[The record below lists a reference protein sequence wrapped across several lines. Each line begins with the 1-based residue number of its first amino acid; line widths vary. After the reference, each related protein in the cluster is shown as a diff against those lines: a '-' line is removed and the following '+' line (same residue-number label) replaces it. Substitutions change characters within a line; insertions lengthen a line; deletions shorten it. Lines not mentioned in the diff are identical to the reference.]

1 MRFKPF
7 LLGSAAATGILFA
20 TAAIEPF
27 PFPLFSQAQAAADVS
42 VSISINTFY
51 DRLEPYGSWI
61 SYRDRWVWVPDI
73 EDAHWRPYTRGHWA
87 YTKRHGWLWVS
98 NERFGWATYH
108 YGRWGYARDI
118 GWYWVPGRRWAPAWV
133 AWSRDDES
141 VAWAPLPP
149 GRGDDVSISIS
160 IDTMPDYYWQVV
172 PVSAF
177 LEVDLSGHIVRDR
190 DRVRRVI
197 SRGEIEPVRI
207 ENNIVV
213 NNVINVN
220 FIEEKTEKKVVILEE
235 RAADKPESAGKAD
248 DNTVAIF
255 NAEVQDEP
263 EAKPKEVKK
272 VEDVAKEREAKG
284 IAPEEGATESAAEG
298 GATTEPKGEAA
309 QGEQPAAEGGQ
320 PATEQATE
328 EKKPVEGEQQATE
341 EKKPAEGEQQARKKR
356 SRPKAS
362 SRLKKRSR
370 PKASSRL
377 KKRSRPK
384 ASNRQR
390 KKRSRPKASSRQRKK
405 RSRPKA
411 SSRQR
416 KKRSRPKASSRRR
429 KKRSLPKASKAA
441 SRPSSHPPTSRQPNS
456 PRRNRSSA
464 IRTRRIA
471 RTSKDCRHHGRR
483 RFMEPAASSLQDG
496 GVARLERPDDA
507 VA

>member
-341 EKKPAEGEQQARKKR
+341 EKKPAEGEQQATEEKK
-356 SRPKAS
+356 PAEGEQQAEE
-362 SRLKKRSR
+362 KK
-370 PKASSRL
+370 PAEGEQQAEE
-377 KKRSRPK
+377 KKP
-384 ASNRQR
+384 AEGEQQATEE
-390 KKRSRPKASSRQRKK
+390 KKPAEGEQQATEEKK
-405 RSRPKA
+405 PA
-411 SSRQR
+411 EGEQQATEE
-416 KKRSRPKASSRRR
+416 KKPAEGEQQATEE
-429 KKRSLPKASKAA
+429 KKPAEGEQSGEQALE
-441 SRPSSHPPTSRQPNS
+441 PPADQ
-456 PRRNRSSA
+456 
-464 IRTRRIA
+464 
-471 RTSKDCRHHGRR
+471 
-483 RFMEPAASSLQDG
+483 PAAEQPAKKQEQCDPNTQDC
-496 GVARLERPDDA
+496 ANQ
-507 VA
+507 